1 MTDLATLYEL
11 GRRYR
16 EGGDPTTAARYLS
29 QAAEVDPTSRA
40 VLTELALAHFQSA
53 ALGKAEATARE
64 LVELDPSD
72 AFALTL
78 LGRALARQSKHAEAV
93 PHLRLAAAMTGS
105 AEANSAL
112 AECEA
117 RLT

>member
-16 EGGDPTTAARYLS
+16 EGGDPTTAARYLA
-29 QAAEVDPTSRA
+29 QAAEEDPSSRA

-53 ALGKAEATARE
+53 ALGKAETTARA

-78 LGRALARQSKHAEAV
+78 LGRSLVRQSKHAEAV
-93 PHLRLAAAMTGS
+93 PYLRLAAVMTGS
-105 AEANSAL
+105 AEAGAAL